1 TAAPGCAV
9 PTRQPGEK
17 RKMQGRHRRP
27 QRRYSAKR
35 VWTVFERNL
44 SEKTTG
50 RTASI
55 IKNLRPGEDGGVS
68 APLHLQRPG

>member
-1 TAAPGCAV
+1 APGCAV

-27 QRRYSAKR
+27 QRRYSAKL

>member
-1 TAAPGCAV
+1 V

-27 QRRYSAKR
+27 QRRKSAKR